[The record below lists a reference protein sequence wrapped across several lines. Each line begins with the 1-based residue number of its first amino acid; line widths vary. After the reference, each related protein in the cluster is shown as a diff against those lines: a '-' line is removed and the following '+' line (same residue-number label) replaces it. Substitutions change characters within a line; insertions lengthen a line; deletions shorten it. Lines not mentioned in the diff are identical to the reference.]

1 MEEKNVQVLG
11 ISCDTQ
17 HSHRAWSNSLGNIR
31 FPLLADFHPHGEM
44 CKTYGVFNETN
55 GAPRRAIIIINTKGK
70 VIFSQEYTSIPSPD
84 EILAELD

>member
-1 MEEKNVQVLG
+1 
-11 ISCDTQ
+11 
-17 HSHRAWSNSLGNIR
+17 
-31 FPLLADFHPHGEM
+31 M